1 MHCIGRSGIGIRD
14 LPFAFAKAVRAEGW
28 LPELDRLDFLS
39 GAARHPFTGGR
50 LQARDWSAAELAR
63 PRKAYSPIALAF
75 FWRYRGHWK
84 RHSRLTYPPR
94 RLTV

>member
-50 LQARDWSAAELAR
+50 LQARD
-63 PRKAYSPIALAF
+63 
-75 FWRYRGHWK
+75 
-84 RHSRLTYPPR
+84 
-94 RLTV
+94 